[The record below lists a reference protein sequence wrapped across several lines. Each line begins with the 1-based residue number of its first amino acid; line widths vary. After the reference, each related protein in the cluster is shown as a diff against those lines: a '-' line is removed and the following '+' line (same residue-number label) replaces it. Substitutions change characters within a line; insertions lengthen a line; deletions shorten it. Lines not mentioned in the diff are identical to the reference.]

1 MCIKI
6 YIYIYIY
13 VSKSFVLLHAI
24 RSQTNREGMEGK
36 KGKGEMSF
44 LLLGDP
50 RSSDWTELK
59 IQEVRGKRNGTL
71 SVIKMVFPLS
81 QEDQS

>member
-1 MCIKI
+1 
-6 YIYIYIY
+6 
-13 VSKSFVLLHAI
+13 
-24 RSQTNREGMEGK
+24 MEGK

-50 RSSDWTELK
+50 RSSDWKELK

-71 SVIKMVFPLS
+71 SVLKMVFPLS